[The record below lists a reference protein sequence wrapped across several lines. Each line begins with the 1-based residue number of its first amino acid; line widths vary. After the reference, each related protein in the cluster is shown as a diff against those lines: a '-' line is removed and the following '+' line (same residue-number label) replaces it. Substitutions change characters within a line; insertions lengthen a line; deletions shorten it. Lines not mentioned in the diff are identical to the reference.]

1 MRRENRAPAVACMDQ
16 PKVLRQVLSR
26 VCANVLDS
34 TCVGRNGVG
43 ISRVVYWSRVPSRTI
58 TTRDS
63 ADSYFACD
71 KRITRSI
78 ANYNRTNLHVRC

>member
-1 MRRENRAPAVACMDQ
+1 MRRENRAPALACMDQ
-16 PKVLRQVLSR
+16 PKVLRPVLSGA
-26 VCANVLDS
+26 CAKVLDS

-43 ISRVVYWSRVPSRTI
+43 IPRVVYWPRLPSRTT

-78 ANYNRTNLHVRC
+78 ANYNRTNLHVWS